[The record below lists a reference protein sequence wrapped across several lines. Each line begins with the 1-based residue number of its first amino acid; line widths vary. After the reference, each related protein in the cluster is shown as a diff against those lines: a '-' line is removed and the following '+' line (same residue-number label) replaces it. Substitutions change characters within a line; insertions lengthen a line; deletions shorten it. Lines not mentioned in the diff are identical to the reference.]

1 MARRLLAFTLLIV
14 LLQLPGLAFSQGK
27 ARIRTQAAPD
37 STAAIPDHVYASY
50 EGVLPC
56 ADCSGIKTTL
66 TLFTPSRHFTME
78 KTYLGMEGLA
88 MAFGAEGSWTRF
100 KGRPGD
106 PGAVIIR
113 LEEEGPEGT
122 SYFEVVNPDGKGGTA
137 LRALDK
143 EMKPI
148 ETRANVTLQRQ
159 P

>member
-1 MARRLLAFTLLIV
+1 MARRLVVLTLLVV
-14 LLQLPGLAFSQGK
+14 LFQLPAISFSQGK
-27 ARIRTQAAPD
+27 ARIRTQPSAD
-37 STAAIPDHVYASY
+37 STSAVPDHVYASY

-66 TLFTPSRHFTME
+66 TLFAPSRHFSME

-88 MAFGAEGSWTRF
+88 MAFGAEGTWTRF

-122 SYFEVVNPDGKGGTA
+122 SYFEVVEPDGKGGSA

-148 ETRANVTLQRQ
+148 KTKANVTLKRR